1 MTAPEPTRPAA
12 EHTDAVALDLDA
24 IRDRAEW
31 AQQAIGT
38 ASTAYRTV
46 SEDVPALVAEVR
58 RLTEAE
64 NDAIRAH
71 DDLEVKLAA
80 SMADADRLVT
90 ENGLWRER
98 NGSWRTRAE
107 VAEAEVVTLRARLA
121 AVKAMASK
129 LRDEAAIG
137 RDAHRSHTLRYAVK
151 HFRAAL
157 ATTGEGQ

>member
-1 MTAPEPTRPAA
+1 MTAPEQSRPAD
-12 EHTDAVALDLDA
+12 EHIDAVALDLDA

-80 SMADADRLVT
+80 SMADRLVT